1 MAKLLRFPRPSIF
14 VGPEDIYPLLMR
26 MLHLRPPFRL
36 RACRRAIGRVDGAA
50 KQTAEEEAHAGF
62 VVASGLAAVFA
73 ELNLKPDAHA
83 KSLACAAQWL
93 EDIGVRCE

>member
-1 MAKLLRFPRPSIF
+1 M
-14 VGPEDIYPLLMR
+14 
-26 MLHLRPPFRL
+26 
-36 RACRRAIGRVDGAA
+36 
-50 KQTAEEEAHAGF
+50 
-62 VVASGLAAVFA
+62 ASGLAAVFA

>member
-1 MAKLLRFPRPSIF
+1 
-14 VGPEDIYPLLMR
+14 
-26 MLHLRPPFRL
+26 
-36 RACRRAIGRVDGAA
+36 VDGAA

-73 ELNLKPDAHA
+73 ALNLKPDAHA
-83 KSLACAAQWL
+83 KSVACAAQWL

>member
-1 MAKLLRFPRPSIF
+1 MTAAACPSNPSA
-14 VGPEDIYPLLMR
+14 V
-26 MLHLRPPFRL
+26 
-36 RACRRAIGRVDGAA
+36 AA
-50 KQTAEEEAHAGF
+50 AHAGF

-73 ELNLKPDAHA
+73 ELNLKPDSHA